1 MQEPE
6 LTAIDL
12 DETFQFDCHPGVTCF
27 NQCCRDLNQALT
39 PYDVLQLRR
48 HLNITWTVFL
58 ERYAEISAGPS
69 SGWPVASLR
78 FSQGEDKMC
87 PFVTE
92 QGCRV
97 YPARPT
103 SCRLYPLARALQRS
117 RTDGRLTEH
126 FAVLKEA
133 HCRGFEQ
140 SKTQTVRQYLEEQ
153 QALPGLAANDQ
164 LMELIALKNRLRP
177 GALSPEEQQW
187 AVMAF
192 YDTDRFKQEIEAAR
206 LPNIPPARPDNQD
219 DDAWLAWGLTWLRRT
234 LFGNQE

>member
-6 LTAIDL
+6 LIAIGL
-12 DETFQFDCHPGVTCF
+12 DETFQFDCHPGVPCF

-48 HLNITWTVFL
+48 HLKISWDAFL
-58 ERYAEISAGPS
+58 EQYAELSAGPT

-78 FSQGEDKMC
+78 FADDKDRLC
-87 PFVTE
+87 PFNTE

-117 RTDGRLTEH
+117 RADGRLTEH
-126 FAVLKEA
+126 FAVVKEP

-140 SKTQTVRQYLEEQ
+140 LRHQTVRQYLDEQ
-153 QALPGLAANDQ
+153 EISQGLAANDQ

-177 GALSPEEQQW
+177 GPLSPEHQQW

-192 YDTDRFKQEIEAAR
+192 YDLDRLKTEAEASH
-206 LPNIPPARPDNQD
+206 LPNTNRPLPDKE
-219 DDAWLAWGLTWLRRT
+219 DDAAWLTWGLTWLRQT
-234 LFGNQE
+234 LFGIQ